1 MHMKTW
7 CMCPS
12 ERCGGE
18 RKKKKKRLIIPLSS
32 LQPLAHVNLVS
43 ASSLRPFEEDTRGK
57 RSPKTE
63 LLRLGGSLRRG
74 DHSGRWD
81 LCWDP
86 DSSLATGV
94 IVVVEDTHALEPA
107 M

>member
-1 MHMKTW
+1 MHTKTE
-7 CMCPS
+7 CLHPS
-12 ERCGGE
+12 EKCGGE
-18 RKKKKKRLIIPLSS
+18 REKKGLIILLSS

-81 LCWDP
+81 LRWDP
-86 DSSLATGV
+86 DSGLATGV
-94 IVVVEDTHALEPA
+94 VVVVVVEDTHAMEPA